1 MTAVAMIF
9 VVGWL
14 VVLSFAIAAVTV
26 AMKTVR
32 PSSSPEHE
40 QLVRS
45 LRRPITTSF
54 QPSPTA
60 LSTPTRLT
68 SNPTYYWCS
77 VTSVGVTDRLIGA
90 ILPGMTWWPDGRLD
104 AMPSDPR

>member
-45 LRRPITTSF
+45 LR
-54 QPSPTA
+54 PTHHYEFPA
-60 LSTPTRLT
+60 
-68 SNPTYYWCS
+68 
-77 VTSVGVTDRLIGA
+77 VA
-90 ILPGMTWWPDGRLD
+90 DGPLD
-104 AMPSDPR
+104 ADEAYVEPDLLLV